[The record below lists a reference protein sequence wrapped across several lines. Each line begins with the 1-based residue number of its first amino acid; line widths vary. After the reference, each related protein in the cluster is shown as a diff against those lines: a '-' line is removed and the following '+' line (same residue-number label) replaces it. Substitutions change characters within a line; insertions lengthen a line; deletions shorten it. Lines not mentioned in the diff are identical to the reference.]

1 MEKIKCPKCGEIIS
15 IDDVLT
21 QQVENR
27 IKTEFQKKNQEI
39 EKEIAKKEQLLQKEK
54 EYINKEKKSIEQNA
68 QKLVNEKLEKER
80 KAIKNKLI
88 MEVQKDFEL
97 EKESLKEQLENKNR
111 RLMEANKRELELR
124 MEKNRLKEEKEN
136 FELEKQRQ
144 LDIEREKIIE
154 NAQKKASEESKY
166 KIAQLEKK
174 VSDATKAKDELARK
188 LEQGSQQTQGE
199 VLELELEEMLASQ
212 FIYDK
217 IKPVPKGMSGAD
229 IIQIVKNNIGDNC
242 GKIIWELKKTKTWN
256 KNWIQKLKNDQRT
269 EKADIAVIVSY
280 TLPEDVKGFVYKN
293 GVWICDISLVIAL
306 ATALRLN
313 LESVSYERRMLNG
326 KNEKMDILY
335 NYVTGI
341 EFKQRVEAIIESFS
355 NMSDSLKKER
365 IAYEKIWSER
375 EKQIQIVLKNTV
387 GIYGDLSGVVQL
399 QKIEALELPNK

>member
-1 MEKIKCPKCGEIIS
+1 MEKIKCPKCGEVIS

-80 KAIKNKLI
+80 RTIKNKLI

-399 QKIEALELPNK
+399 QKIEALELSNK

>member
-1 MEKIKCPKCGEIIS
+1 MEKIKCPKCGEVIS

-80 KAIKNKLI
+80 RTIKNKLI